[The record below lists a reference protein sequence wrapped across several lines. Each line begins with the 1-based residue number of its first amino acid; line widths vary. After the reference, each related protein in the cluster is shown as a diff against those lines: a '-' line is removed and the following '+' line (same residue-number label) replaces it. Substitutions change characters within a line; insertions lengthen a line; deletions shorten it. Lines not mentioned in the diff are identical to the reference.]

1 MEPKILPPG
10 SGQAINVIG
19 DTMLIRLTGADTGG
33 VFTLVEQT
41 NAPGVGIPMH
51 VHKNED
57 ELFHI
62 IEGSIAFTV
71 GDQSLVASAG
81 TTVFLPRDLP
91 HAWKVVGDSTVKN
104 LVHVF
109 PAGAEKMWQELSALP
124 PGEPPDMAQV
134 VAICARFGVTFLP
147 PQGD

>member
-19 DTMLIRLTGADTGG
+19 DNMLIRLTGEDTGG
-33 VFTLVEQT
+33 AFTLLEQT
-41 NAPGVGIPMH
+41 NVPGFGIPMH

-71 GDQSLVASAG
+71 GDQSLVASAS

-91 HAWKVVGDSTVKN
+91 HAWKVVGDIPVKN

-109 PAGAEKMWQELSALP
+109 PAGAEQMWQELSALP
-124 PGEPPDMAQV
+124 PGEPPDMEQV